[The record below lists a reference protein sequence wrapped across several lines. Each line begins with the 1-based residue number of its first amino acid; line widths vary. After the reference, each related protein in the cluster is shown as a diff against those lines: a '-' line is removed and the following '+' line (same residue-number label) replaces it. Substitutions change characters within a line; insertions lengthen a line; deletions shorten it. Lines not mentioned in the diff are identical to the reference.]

1 MVSRVLV
8 VHLSSLFK
16 ETTSMSWDF
25 HYIIS
30 VFKLESCTLIKSA
43 DKTNDVLS
51 AGPKHISLRANW
63 YPLTKWPEKKKE
75 KKAIFFTF
83 CKILYFVLGKKCT
96 CSVCKLIS
104 WEADYVNCAKNKR
117 FCKSQVYMKHHLN
130 KNLKKIVEFSLLGTI
145 LLLCYLDYPN
155 SLLI

>member
-51 AGPKHISLRANW
+51 AGPKHISLRTNW

-83 CKILYFVLGKKCT
+83 CKILYFVLCKKCT

>member
-8 VHLSSLFK
+8 VHLSSLST

-25 HYIIS
+25 HCIIS
-30 VFKLESCTLIKSA
+30 VFKLESCTLIKST

-83 CKILYFVLGKKCT
+83 CKILYFVLWKKCT

-104 WEADYVNCAKNKR
+104 WEADHCTCKLCKEEKILQKSGLHEAPPEQELEENCG
-117 FCKSQVYMKHHLN
+117 
-130 KNLKKIVEFSLLGTI
+130 IFSA
-145 LLLCYLDYPN
+145 
-155 SLLI
+155 